1 MEDQTPH
8 NPSDNNSKPRRAW
21 IAGIANFA
29 PPLGH
34 FYVGKPLRGVV
45 LAVVMTIVS
54 ICSLLITLRPA
65 GRITIVLMVLLLLI
79 GYVVPIAD
87 AAILARRESKEY
99 IPKWSNRW
107 YMYLLVVGLV
117 VLLGNTIKPV
127 LRVYLVQA
135 YKLPSASMTPTLLIG
150 DHILADKTAYN
161 FHPPE
166 RFDIVV
172 FEFPEDPNKT
182 FVFRVIGLPGET
194 IEIRHKR
201 VFINGTELSEPH
213 AYFSEA
219 NNDDNVS
226 KQESFGPLAIPEQR
240 YFVLGDNRNRSYD
253 SRFWGPVSRDKI
265 YGLVHLVYFSW
276 DYENTIVRWNRIGK
290 LVE

>member
-1 MEDQTPH
+1 MIASSLRPVNSDVRLPKMEDQTPH
-8 NPSDNNSKPRRAW
+8 SPSDNNSKPRRAW

-45 LAVVMTIVS
+45 LAVAMTIVS

-99 IPKWSNRW
+99 TPKWSNRW
-107 YMYLLVVGLV
+107 YMYLPVVGIV
-117 VLLGNTIKPV
+117 VLLDNIIKPV

-150 DHILADKTAYN
+150 VIFWQIRLHTTSIPRNASTLSCLN
-161 FHPPE
+161 FP
-166 RFDIVV
+166 R
-172 FEFPEDPNKT
+172 
-182 FVFRVIGLPGET
+182 
-194 IEIRHKR
+194 IRTRH
-201 VFINGTELSEPH
+201 L
-213 AYFSEA
+213 FS
-219 NNDDNVS
+219 V
-226 KQESFGPLAIPEQR
+226 
-240 YFVLGDNRNRSYD
+240 
-253 SRFWGPVSRDKI
+253 
-265 YGLVHLVYFSW
+265 
-276 DYENTIVRWNRIGK
+276 
-290 LVE
+290 